1 MIEVGDTFF
10 LIVSEEAKKSF
21 LKLVAK

>member
-1 MIEVGDTFF
+1 MIEVGDTVFS
-10 LIVSEEAKKSF
+10 IVSEEAKKSF